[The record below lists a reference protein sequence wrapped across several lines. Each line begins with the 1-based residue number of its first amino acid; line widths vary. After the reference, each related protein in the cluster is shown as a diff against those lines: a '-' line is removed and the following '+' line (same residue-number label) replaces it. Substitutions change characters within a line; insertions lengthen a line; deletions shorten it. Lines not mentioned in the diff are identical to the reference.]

1 MQINTANI
9 GMLRGALF
17 AGPFIFGVVAL
28 VLKTS
33 PTHETLDASAL
44 SAIRVA
50 AYALIPV
57 ACIALIALRPL
68 RASAPIENRA
78 GISLAGWAVA
88 EAAAIVG
95 AVLIYLGGEMWA
107 WLAGL
112 ALMLVSWLLLP
123 ADPKAE

>member
-1 MQINTANI
+1 MQVNTASI

-17 AGPFIFGVVAL
+17 AGPVIFGVVAL
-28 VLKTS
+28 MLQGS
-33 PTHETLDASAL
+33 PEHEPADASTL
-44 SAIRVA
+44 SAIRIA
-50 AYALIPV
+50 AYALIPA
-57 ACIALIALRPL
+57 ACIALMVLRSF

-78 GISLAGWAVA
+78 GISLAGWGVA
-88 EAAAIVG
+88 EAGAIVG

-112 ALMLVSWLLLP
+112 AVMIVSWLLLP